1 MAVNTPWVPACAPD
15 LFLAPLAPRRSN
27 GPFALVVLLAWPLLL
42 FSTAHAQVGSAQPAL
57 TPAAVPGPTAP
68 PAAKQALER
77 QEIRAQLLPR
87 RYTTIAAE
95 IGARVNRLPVP
106 EGSAFKAGQLLVS
119 FDCTLQQAQ
128 LRKAQAELEGTE
140 QTLKSNQRMAELNAV
155 GQLELDLSRTAVNK
169 ARAEIGAF
177 QAVLSKC
184 SVSAPFAG
192 RVSEQKA
199 REQQYVQ
206 PGQAL
211 IDIIDDSVLELEFL
225 VPSRWLSW
233 LKVGGKFDVQIDE
246 TGKRYPA
253 KFIRVGAR
261 VDPVSQ
267 SVKLAAAI
275 DGKFPELIAG
285 MSGRVQITPP

>member
-1 MAVNTPWVPACAPD
+1 MRHLAATGGAAC
-15 LFLAPLAPRRSN
+15 
-27 GPFALVVLLAWPLLL
+27 LLL
-42 FSTAHAQVGSAQPAL
+42 WASVVSAQS
-57 TPAAVPGPTAP
+57 AAVRPGAP
-68 PAAKQALER
+68 PAAASAAGAKSATER

-95 IGARVNRLPVP
+95 IGAKVNRLPVP
-106 EGSAFKAGQLLVS
+106 EGSAFRAGQLLVS

-128 LRKAQAELEGTE
+128 LRKAEADLDGAA
-140 QTLKSNQRMAELNAV
+140 QTLKSNQRLAELNSV
-155 GQLELDLSRTAVNK
+155 GQLELDLSRSAVNK
-169 ARAEIGAF
+169 ARAEVGAH
-177 QAVLSKC
+177 QAVLGKC
-184 SVSAPFAG
+184 GVAAPFAG
-192 RVSEQKA
+192 RVAEQKV

-233 LKVGGKFDVQIDE
+233 LKVGGKFEVQIDE

-253 KFIRVGAR
+253 KFIRIGAR

-267 SVKLAAAI
+267 SVKVAAAI

-285 MSGRVQITPP
+285 MSGRVQATPP